1 MEARTKDGDPAG
13 PGAARP
19 FEHLH
24 RGSWIYLCK
33 AEIVPA
39 TCRLPVTQALGLTL
53 PSHVANE
60 GKIMEFAEEC
70 PNLDE
75 LGVRLHRG
83 SWRRALSVRLVV

>member
-1 MEARTKDGDPAG
+1 MAILRDRELPVPSNTYIG
-13 PGAARP
+13 
-19 FEHLH
+19 
-24 RGSWIYLCK
+24 GSWIYLCK